1 MCLIQEAE
9 NKEYRGYYE
18 DENQYTEKELLLFSK
33 YDYNNAIGLN
43 SSDDEEFMNVYCK
56 KYDYN
61 NEENN
66 GLNCDYIKYY
76 INDDIDENVEPTSS
90 LFDKPKTRPKSL
102 LIYDD

>member
-1 MCLIQEAE
+1 
-9 NKEYRGYYE
+9 
-18 DENQYTEKELLLFSK
+18 
-33 YDYNNAIGLN
+33 
-43 SSDDEEFMNVYCK
+43 MNVYCK

-61 NEENN
+61 NEEND
-66 GLNCDYIKYY
+66 GLNCDYIKY